1 MERTYWDRNG
11 KYQAEYEQ
19 MVDDLMPIS
28 GAAETLAG
36 ELIRAATR
44 LAYDF
49 YNNGMC
55 NNTTGAV
62 NFLREKGAI
71 DGHTHEAIYSFAAGQ
86 PYLGDYGGGALQVAI
101 ERTIDMT
108 VEMILRN
115 PALLTMANTEDMFDY
130 EDPEEYWDEEEDWD
144 EEEYFG

>member
-1 MERTYWDRNG
+1 MEATYWNRTG

-19 MVDDLMPIS
+19 MVENFMPIS
-28 GAAETLAG
+28 GAADTLAG

-62 NFLREKGAI
+62 NFLKNKGAI
-71 DGHTHEAIYSFAAGQ
+71 DQATHEAIYSFAAGQ

-101 ERTIDMT
+101 ERTLDMT
-108 VEMILRN
+108 VAMILHN
-115 PALLTMANTEDMFDY
+115 PQLITIPNREDLFDY
-130 EDPEEYWDEEEDWD
+130 QDPEQYEEDLDDW
-144 EEEYFG
+144 EEDVI

>member
-55 NNTTGAV
+55 NNTTGAI
-62 NFLREKGAI
+62 NFLRDKGAV
-71 DGHTHEAIYSFAAGQ
+71 DAATHEAIYSFAGGV
-86 PYLGDYGGGALQVAI
+86 PYMGEYGGGALEVAVN
-101 ERTIDMT
+101 RTVDMT
-108 VEMILRN
+108 VAMILHN
-115 PALLTMANTEDMFDY
+115 PQLMTIPNTEDMFDY
-130 EDPEEYWDEEEDWD
+130 QDPEERLEELDDWEE
-144 EEEYFG
+144 EEEY